1 MVTSGEKKGVC
12 HQDKWVSYGRLS
24 KMWTFLSEN
33 EGNLLEELLTSR
45 PVYYLPT
52 FFPPTTYL
60 NFIQF
65 LLIPFLREM
74 TEPRLV
80 YTMDQLICFAWRQR
94 PELELDVKHRMVSLV
109 GGSIALLSHFAKCK
123 NQKCQFQI
131 LQEIAFGT
139 SITNTKKNLCK
150 IFLALH
156 FKV

>member
-1 MVTSGEKKGVC
+1 MVSGEKKGVC
-12 HQDKWVSYGRLS
+12 HQDKCVSYGRLS

-45 PVYYLPT
+45 PVYYLLPT

-94 PELELDVKHRMVSLV
+94 PELDVNNNTASPRLSGCLGPEKVPDNREKNPSPRLLGSWYCEELLVKSPDNR
-109 GGSIALLSHFAKCK
+109 
-123 NQKCQFQI
+123 
-131 LQEIAFGT
+131 
-139 SITNTKKNLCK
+139 ITWN
-150 IFLALH
+150 FY
-156 FKV
+156 